1 MITFMGKQI
10 IFVCFIGVGIVNVIL
25 ARFEKLDLFWVVLYF
40 ILGVGYSHQRYQEN
54 KEKIWLFF
62 VILFAIALLA
72 SIFKMIQHVP

>member
-25 ARFEKLDLFWVVLYF
+25 ARFEKLDLFF
-40 ILGVGYSHQRYQEN
+40 ILGVGYSHQRYREN

-72 SIFKMIQHVP
+72 SIFKMFQHVP